1 LAILLPTHFLY
12 LPLKVLIMK
21 ANIKYLVI
29 GALAAM
35 VNTAYADM
43 SKTATGAVV
52 GATACGVAGAVA
64 KSNDPVG
71 STANPALKAGVAC
84 AAVGAAVGSRND
96 RTDAIEDLG
105 DNLND
110 NRNRNQ
116 TTVIR
121 TDKHNAVVDTNAKK
135 SKPVKKAK
143 REVKKQKYTN

>member
-1 LAILLPTHFLY
+1 
-12 LPLKVLIMK
+12 MK

-105 DNLND
+105 N
-110 NRNRNQ
+110 NRNNNNRNQ
-116 TTVIR
+116 TTVIH
-121 TDKHNAVVDTNAKK
+121 TDKHHVGTSTIGNPTPAKK
-135 SKPVKKAK
+135 AQRKVKKHN
-143 REVKKQKYTN
+143 VTH

>member
-1 LAILLPTHFLY
+1 
-12 LPLKVLIMK
+12 
-21 ANIKYLVI
+21 
-29 GALAAM
+29 
-35 VNTAYADM
+35 
-43 SKTATGAVV
+43 
-52 GATACGVAGAVA
+52 
-64 KSNDPVG
+64 
-71 STANPALKAGVAC
+71 
-84 AAVGAAVGSRND
+84 
-96 RTDAIEDLG
+96 LG

>member
-1 LAILLPTHFLY
+1 
-12 LPLKVLIMK
+12 MK

-105 DNLND
+105 N
-110 NRNRNQ
+110 NRNNNNRNQ
-116 TTVIR
+116 TTVIH
-121 TDKHNAVVDTNAKK
+121 TDKNHPTVNSGVTNPSPAKKAQRKVKKHNATH
-135 SKPVKKAK
+135 
-143 REVKKQKYTN
+143 